1 MFFFQAVTTNLCND
15 YRKDIEQLED
25 ITNRIEE
32 KKDELE
38 KSKVLTE
45 NDMIQWLDSI
55 NNEISKTETEKVQE
69 VKLVVNETLM
79 KEARDNAIKNLAPV
93 KSDIEVTSYAPEL
106 ISDMSKVL
114 KEHYDFEENSSHI

>member
-1 MFFFQAVTTNLCND
+1 MCND

-106 ISDMSKVL
+106 ISDMSNVL
-114 KEHYDFEENSSHI
+114 KEHYDFEENS